1 MLLPLLI
8 TIIGLAF
15 CSFNGRSSPN
25 APRAD
30 SRVAYGEVEEEY
42 DSLGVLPESTANNY
56 GELHIDQQPEA
67 GSEAAYRRLVE
78 GIMPPQEH
86 DERRITAIAK
96 NPKLYNNG
104 RSSYALGYSYAGYI
118 KRQARRYPIMMYT
131 LVQCVPC
138 QRAKHM
144 LAVNYSDVAAHFLE
158 IVGHEDWQRQLQ
170 ADLHRITGQ
179 VTFPYIFIC
188 GRHIG
193 GASDLFELHQN
204 GQLRTT
210 LNNCT

>member
-1 MLLPLLI
+1 MTVLEQIADVAETYIVTGAARAALTPRRE
-8 TIIGLAF
+8 
-15 CSFNGRSSPN
+15 RSSRFTPF
-25 APRAD
+25 PRLGTSFARL
-30 SRVAYGEVEEEY
+30 SVPAAFSAEQGEFLVE
-42 DSLGVLPESTANNY
+42 
-56 GELHIDQQPEA
+56 

-193 GASDLFELHQN
+193 GMI
-204 GQLRTT
+204 
-210 LNNCT
+210 